1 MEELI
6 PVNSEKELEELFKQN
21 YFEVDE
27 DFYFGVKNLEINFP
41 LTLPINEERI
51 IPESASEKWEARY
64 SPNNSKQHF
73 SFSNCQFKYLLELVE
88 SESNLQFNS
97 CKFNFVDAEN
107 NYLNGKIR
115 FRECY
120 FYDNVNFRNTTFY
133 DLADFWRSVFYQP
146 TIFFKTEFLGT
157 TVFSA
162 TAFKENV
169 LFTYSLI
176 DKLILFRGTKIEK
189 GFDLST
195 AIRSGEMGIFD
206 FHVKDYKCLNK
217 NLSEETY
224 ERAISE
230 TAEIPIKNKRETFR
244 ILKQEHISQNNVVQ
258 SIEYKK
264 LEKETLRNE
273 LRIKLV
279 EENKSHVLKKAK
291 YLEVKLDQ
299 FNLWLNKC
307 SNNHGSSYGRAFAF
321 IVLVGWPF
329 FFGSVMATSKYD
341 FYPNFSLAA
350 FLDGLKYFIQFLLP
364 THKFDY
370 LGDGVEYGTCFYVFD
385 FIGRLLVGYGIYQF
399 IQAFRKFR

>member
-1 MEELI
+1 MDTAKKREVQT
-6 PVNSEKELEELFKQN
+6 PKEFAEYITKDKAKKERP
-21 YFEVDE
+21 Y
-27 DFYFGVKNLEINFP
+27 NLYYIENF
-41 LTLPINEERI
+41 I
-51 IPESASEKWEARY
+51 IPFDVSIPFDSKLY
-64 SPNNSKQHF
+64 SFPNNKIPGILNF
-73 SFSNCQFKYLLELVE
+73 KNCEFRGTFRIRNS
-88 SESNLQFNS
+88 SENIVFENCDFIEAFNLQNTRFD
-97 CKFNFVDAEN
+97 KKA
-107 NYLNGKIR
+107 R
-115 FRECY
+115 FRKC
-120 FYDNVNFRNTTFY
+120 NFKGKTNFNNTAFK
-133 DLADFWRSVFYQP
+133 DLADFWQCTFKKKVIFY
-146 TIFFKTEFLGT
+146 KTDFLAT
-157 TVFSA
+157 VVFSA
-162 TAFKENV
+162 ATFKENV

-189 GFDLST
+189 GFDIST

-206 FHVKDYKCLNK
+206 FHVKDYKSLNK
-217 NLSEETY
+217 NLSEEAY
-224 ERAISE
+224 ERVISE

-279 EENKSHVLKKAK
+279 EENKSRILKKAE

-299 FNLWLNKC
+299 FNLWLNKY

-321 IVLVGWPF
+321 IVLVGWSF
-329 FFGSVMATSKYD
+329 FFGSVMATSKYV

-350 FLDGLKYFIQFLLP
+350 FLDGLKYFVQFLLP

-370 LGDGVEYGTCFYVFD
+370 LGVGVEYGTPFYVFD
-385 FIGRLLVGYGIYQF
+385 FFGRLFVGYGIYQF